1 MSRVLRKEII
11 EDKGSSKLKQ
21 KTLDL
26 ITNLRLEANLLD
38 EKKKTKNIGQQS
50 KPINKNESIDEVN
63 P

>member
-1 MSRVLRKEII
+1 
-11 EDKGSSKLKQ
+11 
-21 KTLDL
+21 L

-38 EKKKTKNIGQQS
+38 EKKKTKKIGQQS

>member
-38 EKKKTKNIGQQS
+38 EKKKTKKIGQQS
-50 KPINKNESIDEVN
+50 KPIN
-63 P
+63 